1 MKRCLLPFMLILLL
15 MAAGCSRASDQYK
28 ITVASGEE
36 YIDRCPKSAKAGET
50 VHLQVL
56 FVTDADMHIS
66 INGDEE
72 YGSFAENES
81 YEFIMPEED
90 VRIDVWVVSNGLAD
104 TEQDNKNTKG
114 FEAKASGGRWPPS
127 EPGESN
133 NEITGKG
140 SLPKDSPDTTEKTE
154 ATTAKKK
161 NSTSA
166 TTAKKK
172 NSTSATT
179 AVDPFDHDIEAYYE
193 DNKDIYDSFDDAW
206 DGFEDDE
213 DAWDDY

>member
-1 MKRCLLPFMLILLL
+1 MKRCLLPFMLIFLL
-15 MAAGCSRASDQYK
+15 MIAGCSQTSDQYK
-28 ITVASGEE
+28 ITIASGEE
-36 YIDRCPKSAKAGET
+36 YIDQCPKTAKAGET
-50 VHLQVL
+50 VTLLVL

-72 YGSFAENES
+72 YGSFAEDES

-90 VRIDVWVVSNGLAD
+90 VRIDIWIVTNGLA
-104 TEQDNKNTKG
+104 ENNQDSKNTKG
-114 FEAKASGGRWPPS
+114 LEARASGGRWPP
-127 EPGESN
+127 PGYEESDEN
-133 NEITGKG
+133 ITGKG
-140 SLPKDSPDTTEKTE
+140 SLPKDSPKTTEKTE
-154 ATTAKKK
+154 
-161 NSTSA
+161 A

-206 DGFEDDE
+206 DGFEDDV